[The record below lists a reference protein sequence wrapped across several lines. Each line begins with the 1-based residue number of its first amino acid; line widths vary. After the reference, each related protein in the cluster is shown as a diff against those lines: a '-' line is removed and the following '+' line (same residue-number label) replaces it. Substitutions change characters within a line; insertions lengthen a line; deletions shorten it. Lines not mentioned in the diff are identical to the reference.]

1 MFSLGT
7 MRKFTEPQITCVLSN
22 MGIRRK
28 YISKC
33 VRCSKSIIH
42 GEKFMTLNIYFRKEQ
57 ISKIKYLS
65 FHQRKPDKDQI
76 KSKAS
81 IRK

>member
-28 YISKC
+28 YISRLAVKL
-33 VRCSKSIIH
+33 K
-42 GEKFMTLNIYFRKEQ
+42 GK
-57 ISKIKYLS
+57 
-65 FHQRKPDKDQI
+65 KDT
-76 KSKAS
+76 
-81 IRK
+81 